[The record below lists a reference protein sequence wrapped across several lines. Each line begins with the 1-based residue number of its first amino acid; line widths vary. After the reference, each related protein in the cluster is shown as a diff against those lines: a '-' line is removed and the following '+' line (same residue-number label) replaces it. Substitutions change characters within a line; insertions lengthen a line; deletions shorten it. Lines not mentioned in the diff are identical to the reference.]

1 VILRPDVGWIRM
13 FAFEYA
19 EEAIQAGR
27 ASVSAHLDELAELLH
42 GPARPT
48 TISEE

>member
-1 VILRPDVGWIRM
+1 M

-42 GPARPT
+42 GPARSPAT
-48 TISEE
+48 SEE